1 MIICIASSETTTDG
15 IISPIFG
22 RCPYYIF
29 YDTEKDSYEALSNPS
44 VTMGGGAGIQAAQF
58 VVNKGVKTVISG
70 NIGPNS
76 AGVLQSAGIEM
87 ITGITGLVKDA
98 VAKFKSNE
106 LHSTG
111 RVTQAGYGM
120 RRGFQQEAPSQK
132 TTISGEN
139 LEVIKNDLKELVE
152 KVKELIER
160 MNKLE
165 EK

>member
-1 MIICIASSETTTDG
+1 MIICIASSETTSDG
-15 IISPIFG
+15 VISPIFG

-58 VVNKGVKTVISG
+58 VVNKGAKTVISG

-106 LHSTG
+106 LHSAG
-111 RVTQAGYGM
+111 HVTQAGYGM

-132 TTISGEN
+132 TTTSGEN
-139 LEVIKNDLKELVE
+139 LEVVKNDLKELAE